1 MRTIAFAFLLGVP
14 LLAGQDDSFLIRG
27 ATVHPVASAEIQ
39 NGSVLVRDGK
49 IVGVGRNL
57 AAPKGTRII
66 EGKGLHVYP
75 GMIDSGTDIGLS
87 EIGSIRESVD
97 VGEIGKFD
105 PQLRAEVAINPASEH
120 IPVTRANGITAVI
133 SLPMS
138 AGGDGGGR
146 RGGGGGSII
155 TGQAALV
162 HLDGWTWEEME
173 VKKSAAMAMRFP
185 TIISGGGRFGGG
197 DMPPDVAARFSFTE
211 QKKTYET
218 ELRELKDFFEQA
230 RRYQIAKAA
239 NGKDF
244 RTDLKME
251 AMLPVLEGKEPLV
264 VMASRERAIHDAV
277 QFAEQQKVKVIIAD
291 PRELGKMG
299 PELKARNIPVILGP
313 TLALPAQED
322 HPYDSPVTLP
332 GDYFKAGVK
341 FAFGTFSGNNEFSRN
356 LPYQAA
362 TAVAFGLP
370 YDEALKAVT
379 INPAQIWGVGDKMG
393 SIEEGKSADLMVTDG
408 DPLETKTQVKQLY
421 IKGKTVDLD
430 SKHKRLYEKYLNRP

>member
-1 MRTIAFAFLLGVP
+1 MRSIAFAVLFTFP

-57 AAPKGTRII
+57 AAPKGTRIV

-75 GMIDSGTDIGLS
+75 GMIDSGTQLGLA
-87 EIGSIRESVD
+87 EISSVRESVD
-97 VGEIGKFD
+97 TGEIGKFD
-105 PQLRAEVAINPASEH
+105 PQLRAEIAINPSSEH

-133 SLPMS
+133 TLPMA
-138 AGGDGGGR
+138 AGGDGGGGR

-162 HLDGWTWEEME
+162 HLDGWTWEEMD

-185 TIISGGGRFGGG
+185 SIISGGGRFGGG
-197 DMPPDVAARFSFTE
+197 DLPPDIAARFSFTE
-211 QKKTYET
+211 SKKNYET
-218 ELRELKDFFEQA
+218 ELRELKEFFEES
-230 RRYQIAKAA
+230 RRYQKAKAA
-239 NGKDF
+239 NLKGFK
-244 RTDLKME
+244 TDLKFE

-277 QFAEQQKVKVIIAD
+277 QFADQQKVKVIIAD

-299 PELKARNIPVILGP
+299 PELKARNISAILGP
-313 TLALPAQED
+313 TLALPLHED
-322 HPYDSPVTLP
+322 DPYDAAYALP
-332 GDYFKAGVK
+332 GQFYKAGVK
-341 FAFGTFSGNNEFSRN
+341 FAFGTFNNEFSRN

-370 YDEALKAVT
+370 YEEALKAVT
-379 INPAQIWGVGDKMG
+379 MNPAQIWGVADKMG
-393 SIEEGKSADLMVTDG
+393 SIEEGKSADLMITDG
-408 DPLETKTQVKQLY
+408 DPLEAKTQVKQLY
-421 IKGKTVDLD
+421 IKGKTVDL
-430 SKHKRLYEKYLNRP
+430 SNKHTRLYEKYLNRPQ

>member
-1 MRTIAFAFLLGVP
+1 MRSLAFAVLFTFP
-14 LLAGQDDSFLIRG
+14 LLAAQDDSFLIRG

-57 AAPKGTRII
+57 AAPKGTRIV

-75 GMIDSGTDIGLS
+75 GMIDSGTQLGLA
-87 EIGSIRESVD
+87 EIGSVRESVD
-97 VGEIGKFD
+97 TGEIGKFD
-105 PQLRAEVAINPASEH
+105 PQLRAEVAINPSSEH

-133 SLPMS
+133 TLPMAS
-138 AGGDGGGR
+138 GGEGGGGR

-162 HLDGWTWEEME
+162 HLDGWTWEEMD

-185 TIISGGGRFGGG
+185 SIISGGGRFGGG
-197 DMPPDVAARFSFTE
+197 DLPPDIAARFSFTE
-211 QKKTYET
+211 SKKNYET
-218 ELRELKDFFEQA
+218 ELRELKEFFEES
-230 RRYQIAKAA
+230 RRYQKAKAA
-239 NGKDF
+239 NLKGFK
-244 RTDLKME
+244 TDLKFE

-277 QFAEQQKVKVIIAD
+277 QFSDQQKVKVIIAD

-299 PELKARNIPVILGP
+299 PELKARNITAILGP
-313 TLALPAQED
+313 TLALPLHED
-322 HPYDSPVTLP
+322 DPYDSAYTLP
-332 GDYFKAGVK
+332 GQFYKAGVK
-341 FAFGTFSGNNEFSRN
+341 FAFGSFNNEFSRN

-370 YDEALKAVT
+370 YEEALKAVT
-379 INPAQIWGVGDKMG
+379 LNPAQIWGVSDKMG
-393 SIEEGKSADLMVTDG
+393 SIEEGKSADLMITDG
-408 DPLETKTQVKQLY
+408 DPLEAKTQVKQLY
-421 IKGKTVDLD
+421 IKGKTLDL
-430 SKHKRLYEKYLNRP
+430 SNKHTRLYEKYLNRP